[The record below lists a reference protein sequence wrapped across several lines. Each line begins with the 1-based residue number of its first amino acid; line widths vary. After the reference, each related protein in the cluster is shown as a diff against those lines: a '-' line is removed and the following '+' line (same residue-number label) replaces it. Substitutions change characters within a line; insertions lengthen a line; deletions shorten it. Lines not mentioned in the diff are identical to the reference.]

1 VTDGLSTGRQAEP
14 VAPAPPAVVI
24 NRLSPFLPILVRYAG
39 WLTGPGTVRGLIGPR
54 EVPRLW
60 DRHLLNSV
68 ALSELL
74 PSGVRLVDIGTGA
87 GLPGLA
93 VACARPDLE
102 VDLVESSLRRTD
114 FLTEAVQDLGLL
126 DRVRVVRGRAEDR
139 DVVRTVG
146 SSSFV
151 TARAVAPLDKLVKW
165 SFPLLKRGGSLLAIK
180 GESAEAEL
188 AQHRSLITRMRGEIG
203 GVVEC
208 GAGLVDPPT
217 RVVTVTRR

>member
-1 VTDGLSTGRQAEP
+1 MTDGLPTGPQVERL
-14 VAPAPPAVVI
+14 APAPPAIVSS
-24 NRLSPFLPILVRYAG
+24 RLAPFADILARYAE
-39 WLTGPGTVRGLIGPR
+39 WLAGPGTVRGLIGPR

-68 ALSELL
+68 ALSDLL

-102 VDLVESSLRRTD
+102 VDLVESLLRRTD
-114 FLTEAVQDLGLL
+114 FLTEAVQDLGLV

-188 AQHRSLITRMRGEIG
+188 AEHRSLITRMRGEIL

-208 GAGLVDPPT
+208 GAGLADPPT